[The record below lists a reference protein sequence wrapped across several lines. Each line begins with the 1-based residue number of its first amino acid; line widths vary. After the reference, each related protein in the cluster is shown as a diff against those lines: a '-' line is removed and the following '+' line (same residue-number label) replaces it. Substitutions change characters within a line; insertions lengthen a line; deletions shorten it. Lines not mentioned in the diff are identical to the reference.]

1 MSSLKDMPVNASNVQ
16 RIALE
21 RDGVSLPRLWRGCK
35 IQAYYGVVVLA
46 LTYAMISIALTA
58 TMVNVPR

>member
-1 MSSLKDMPVNASNVQ
+1 MNDLNVQ

-21 RDGVSLPRLWRGCK
+21 RDGASLPGLWRGCK

-46 LTYAMISIALTA
+46 LTYAMISIALTV
-58 TMVNVPR
+58 TMVPVLR